1 MAEEE
6 FDCEEFITP
15 PEGGGAFPGMGLKGI
30 LDGFTAGLDAMIQP
44 FEIAYSVAA
53 GLGDVPPWLVAN
65 AGVAVPGMAKVAAM
79 PAILSVDLML
89 KLDSPDANLPAMP
102 IPGIGDFG
110 ALAIPDP
117 TLALQLGVSLGDMM
131 IGLILIPL
139 DMLKAAVGGL
149 DVSLFGPEG
158 VAVAIE
164 GLGLPDYQAA
174 QNLTKCIE
182 AIIASKVPFKAYEP
196 SGAEKA
202 AAKEKNQDEFN
213 MGYEDGKA
221 DKTPALPRPD
231 MVPEQLDSETNEPI
245 PDPPNYYK
253 DGYYHGWAEVN
264 KVKVIPPPPTPDG
277 IKKLWDQ
284 TFPDRVAQ
292 GDTVPHWDMDVDMS
306 YNPKEE
312 EAEEEG

>member
-1 MAEEE
+1 MAEEEE
-6 FDCEEFITP
+6 FDCEEFLMTP
-15 PEGGGAFPGMGLKGI
+15 PGAGLNGI
-30 LDGFTAGLDAMIQP
+30 IEGFTAGLDAMIEP
-44 FEIAYSVAA
+44 FELALSVAI
-53 GLGDVPPWLVAN
+53 GLGDLPPWLVVN
-65 AGVAVPGMAKVAAM
+65 AGVAVPGMVKVAAM
-79 PAILSVDLML
+79 PAILSVDLMM
-89 KLDSPDANLPAMP
+89 KLNSPDANLPAMP
-102 IPGIGDFG
+102 VPGIGDFG
-110 ALAIPDP
+110 ALSIPDP
-117 TLALQLGVSLGDMM
+117 THALSLGLSLGDMM
-131 IGLILIPL
+131 IGLIMIPL
-139 DMLKAAVGGL
+139 DMLIAVVGNL
-149 DVSLFGPEG
+149 DPSLFSVDG

-164 GLGLPDYQAA
+164 GLGLPDRQAA
-174 QNLTKCIE
+174 LNLTKCIE
-182 AIIASKVPFKAYEP
+182 AIIESKVPFKAYEP

-264 KVKVIPPPPTPDG
+264 KVKVIPPPPNPKELAKG

-306 YNPKEE
+306 YKPKEE
-312 EAEEEG
+312 VPEEEA